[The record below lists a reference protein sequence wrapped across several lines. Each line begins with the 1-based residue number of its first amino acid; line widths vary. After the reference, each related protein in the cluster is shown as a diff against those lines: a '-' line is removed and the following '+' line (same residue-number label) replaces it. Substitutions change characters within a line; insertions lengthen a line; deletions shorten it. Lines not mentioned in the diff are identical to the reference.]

1 MPTNNFTVRPMKR
14 AEVDL
19 AIDWAA
25 AEGWN
30 PGIYDAECFYQTDKC
45 GFLVGE
51 LNGEPVGCISAVAY
65 DEHFGFLGLYI
76 VKPQFRGQGFGIQI
90 WKAAMAY
97 LGAKRNIGL
106 DGVIAQQENYK
117 KTGFQLAY
125 RHIRYEGVGGGVV
138 PPGIVELK
146 AVPFE
151 ELVAYERKLFP
162 AERSIFLRCWIQQ
175 PESAA
180 LGILREEHLVGYG
193 VIRACS
199 TGFKIGPLFAD
210 NQQIADDLFKALLAK
225 SLDAPVFLDLPDSN
239 SAAIALAQ
247 RHKMK
252 PVFETARMYTKEI
265 PNLPINRVFGVTTL
279 ELG

>member
-1 MPTNNFTVRPMKR
+1 MTNDNLTVRPIKR

-30 PGIYDAECFYQTDKC
+30 PGIYDAECFYQTNKC

-65 DEHFGFLGLYI
+65 DEYFGFLGLYI
-76 VKPQFRGQGFGIQI
+76 VKPQFRGQGFGFQI

-97 LGAKRNIGL
+97 LGTERNLGL
-106 DGVIAQQENYK
+106 DGVITQQENYK
-117 KTGFQLAY
+117 KSGFQFAY
-125 RHIRYEGVGGGVV
+125 HHIRYEGVGGGDA

-146 AVPFE
+146 ALPFE
-151 ELVAYERKLFP
+151 KLVAYDRRLFP
-162 AERSIFLRCWIQQ
+162 AERSIFLQCWIGQ

-180 LGILREEHLVGYG
+180 LGILREEQLVGYG
-193 VIRACS
+193 VIRACQ

-210 NQQIADDLFKALLAK
+210 DQQIAKELLKALVAK
-225 SLDAPVFLDLPDSN
+225 SPDTPVFLDTPDTN
-239 SAAIALAQ
+239 PAAIALAQ
-247 RHKMK
+247 RHGMK
-252 PVFETARMYTKEI
+252 PVFETARMYNKGI
-265 PNLPINRVFGVTTL
+265 PNLSINRVFGVTTL